1 MDKVWLSWASLNTLW
16 LSHAPRQGQVESL
29 LLGCICGRCVHQEV
43 GRELVE
49 SISLIKVAKLD
60 NCSEDPIALGLG
72 KHRGYFY
79 AINT

>member
-1 MDKVWLSWASLNTLW
+1 M
-16 LSHAPRQGQVESL
+16 
-29 LLGCICGRCVHQEV
+29 LGCICGRCVHQEV